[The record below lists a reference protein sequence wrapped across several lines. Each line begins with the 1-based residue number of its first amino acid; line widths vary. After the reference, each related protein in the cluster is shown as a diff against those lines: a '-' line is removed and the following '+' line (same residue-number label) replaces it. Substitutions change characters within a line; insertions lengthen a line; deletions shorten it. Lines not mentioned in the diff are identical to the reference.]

1 MRNRLRLTAVVGLTA
16 TVLLA
21 GCHSSAKTASP
32 ANAAKTLPTSAS
44 GSAVPP
50 SGGGGTDPGA
60 GTVSSAHL
68 RIGNFY
74 TSNGQ
79 PGPGLDIYDVP
90 LQGSA
95 ATPILTNVAYGTVSN
110 YVQPHQLLNSLQ
122 KAVQL
127 SALPTGESPVSQK
140 GDATAI
146 GALLDDGSNAE
157 ATIIVS
163 ASGDSSLGG
172 PTSLL
177 GSLQFTMRME
187 KGDDGQGGKGPA
199 APLINDG
206 SGEILVDTTTI
217 PLNLSP
223 SLYLMI
229 DDSCAPPI
237 NGDPNEKGI
246 PYIFGTDTSAVQSEF
261 TVFATTAGTHQVS
274 VVAWTSS
281 DTPTCKQLTDRQGA
295 TSVDVTANQQVELYV
310 YGSSLTAL
318 HLATGPIQP

>member
-1 MRNRLRLTAVVGLTA
+1 MRNRPGLTAVLGLSA
-16 TVLLA
+16 AMALLA
-21 GCHSSAKTASP
+21 GCHSSAKSAISTSTTPTAALGQSAP
-32 ANAAKTLPTSAS
+32 AVN
-44 GSAVPP
+44 P
-50 SGGGGTDPGA
+50 SGGTDSGA
-60 GTVSSAHL
+60 GTLSSAHL
-68 RIGNFY
+68 RIANFY

-110 YVQPHQLLNSLQ
+110 YVQPHQLLNNIQ
-122 KAVQL
+122 KGVQL
-127 SALPTGESPVSQK
+127 SALPTGESPVTQK
-140 GDATAI
+140 GDATVI
-146 GALLDDGSNAE
+146 GGLLDDGSNAE
-157 ATIIVS
+157 ATILVS

-177 GSLQFTMRME
+177 GSMQFTMRME

-199 APLINDG
+199 APLLSDG

-217 PLNLSP
+217 PLKLSP

-229 DDSCAPPI
+229 DDSCAPPV
-237 NGDPNEKGI
+237 NGDPNEKGV
-246 PYIFGTDTSAVQSEF
+246 PYIFAAGSSAIQSEF